1 MLQSDLQNKQY
12 LLQIKFDEP
21 ENAIL
26 FLSTFYLFCVHA
38 EVAKENDQEVQ
49 IYVYEAER
57 TLKKNESLDDNFRFL
72 LRFNQNFEKVDLFR
86 KSPNL

>member
-12 LLQIKFDEP
+12 LLKIKFDEP

-57 TLKKNESLDDNFRFL
+57 TLKKNES
-72 LRFNQNFEKVDLFR
+72 
-86 KSPNL
+86 